1 MPRLPHVSVL
11 LILMLWFFPLFGL
24 GSQHEGPSDPSQA
37 ITVAEHPLLYFAPTR
52 PIKTEAGLLTSLQ
65 SFPGARFRSMTSR
78 DLSGDGL
85 ADLICGWS
93 SSDGHF
99 LTLHDGN
106 IDWLFPRTPAAI
118 ERRLTGLSVDAPFL
132 SAAREIE
139 SPVAPDFVGSGDF
152 NGDGSNDLV
161 IAAEAGQRLYW
172 LLSGPNG
179 QFGDVRQIELGGAVT
194 AFHVADVNRQDG
206 LSDVIVAV
214 SSKQGTRLLV
224 FEGPRGAALAQPET
238 FSLPSSARDI
248 TTGHLNQDW
257 KTDIVAAMSD
267 RVLVIFGRD
276 RMLTAIV
283 GDRGSMSAAETREY
297 LSGLESRSV
306 LVGDFVGDSFQ
317 ELAVLSADGDLFLFN
332 SSDDGPVKPVD
343 LRPEFTGLRG
353 GRLSKARVSIRRH
366 EQIVSYGDG
375 PTEVLLP
382 DQPAGLRRAVFESSS
397 PSSRLLPM
405 RLNDDAWHDLVMYD
419 PAREGLRVVESEACD
434 TGKVYL
440 VNDTS
445 NISRVRADGR
455 CDVDDE
461 EKGDQCTL
469 ASAIRAGNNTGMPYR
484 INFDVDGPVQRGVI
498 EAIKQPIC
506 IDGGGRIQANSFESV
521 VEFQVGLAAGGGNS
535 VLRGMKFLSGGIS
548 FSSDNNHALGN
559 HVVEGGLT
567 VSRGSNNTIGGAAAA
582 ARNIVET
589 GFTSGLIQVTGSAGL
604 GNEILGNF
612 VGTDETGSEARAD
625 FVEDLRAG
633 HFLGSVGI
641 HVRGSSGTRII
652 GNLVAGHNTNVALRG
667 AIEALVQGNTVGT
680 NRDGTA
686 ALQPEARFGVYISGG
701 IDNTIGGTAEG
712 LGNLISGHAEPSTR
726 IVEEGIGV
734 MVDKTSGTKVQ
745 GNRIGT
751 NRDGNTAIPNTEGVF
766 ITGQL
771 GVEQRVILVGG
782 EGGSNLIS
790 GNILAGVV
798 FHNSVEDLVMGMAD
812 VQLLSNR
819 IGTDASGA
827 APLPN
832 EGTGV
837 EHRRIFSDA
846 LVQSNRIAYNGS
858 HGFWAFQP
866 TTSAIRIA
874 ENDIFSN
881 GGAGVS
887 IRGPRAK
894 GIALSENRIHDNAG
908 LGIDLSLDG
917 VTPNDPGDADTG
929 SNDLQNFPVLTK
941 ISEARVQV
949 TLDSTPDKTF
959 NIELFASDQCDPSG
973 HGEGEEFFRSFS
985 LTTGASREV
994 SVPVGKVITATATD
1008 DAGNTSEFSAC
1019 AQEDEKEPF
1028 VVNSTGD
1035 DPDENAEKGDF
1046 DGICSTGK
1054 KVSDPDQT
1062 CNPTVEGDC
1071 ECTLRAAI
1079 REANSDQDP
1088 DTVIFRVPGEKPAQI
1103 FPVSQL
1109 PTITEPVTIEANRD
1123 IVLTGALAGDGTDG
1137 LTITAGNSSVKGLVI
1152 NGFEGHGIV
1161 LDDKGGNTIQANYI
1175 GTDAAG
1181 LSADKNGMDGI
1192 KINSSDN
1199 IIGGTTDAARNVI
1212 SGNGQGGV
1220 RIHSGAGFRT
1230 FIGNTRVLGNFI
1242 GTDRTGKR
1250 DLGNGS
1256 GCVGGD
1262 ELCGHGVLVGVDV
1275 GQVPG
1280 IPVLQDVIGGSAP
1293 GASNVIAFNRGA
1305 GVFVRGGKSVSISS
1319 NSIFSNGGLGIDL
1332 YPPGVNPNG
1341 LQIFRPVNAG
1351 GGSYSQVYP
1360 ILSDAVV
1367 FNGSVTI
1374 RGELRDALA
1383 GVITRL
1389 SIEFFSSRHC
1399 DPTLHGEGETLL
1411 GRIKSP
1417 DVFGGITKLKLRA
1430 TFPSTALPGHSVT
1443 AVVLKGENTS
1453 EFSPCVTLK
1462 LDSDGDGYSD
1472 EFEDSGP
1479 NGGDV
1484 NNDGSPDRLQKDV
1497 VCLPNAVDGRLV
1509 CGVVVSGEAEITPV
1523 REAPSPGTKPSG
1535 VLAESGLFD
1544 LTVSEFQSSELFSET
1559 ALSSQPGCPE
1569 TAFYG
1574 LGRRHEVPT

>member
-1 MPRLPHVSVL
+1 M
-11 LILMLWFFPLFGL
+11 
-24 GSQHEGPSDPSQA
+24 
-37 ITVAEHPLLYFAPTR
+37 
-52 PIKTEAGLLTSLQ
+52 
-65 SFPGARFRSMTSR
+65 
-78 DLSGDGL
+78 

-132 SAAREIE
+132 SGAREIE
-139 SPVAPDFVGSGDF
+139 SPVVPDFVGSGDF

-179 QFGDVRQIELGGAVT
+179 QFGAVRQIELGGAVT

-248 TTGHLNQDW
+248 TTGHLDQDW

-306 LVGDFVGDSFQ
+306 LVGDFVGDAYQ

-332 SSDDGPVKPVD
+332 SSDDGPVEPVD

-445 NISRVRADGR
+445 NKVSVRADGR

-461 EKGDQCTL
+461 EGDQCTL

-484 INFDVDGPVQRGVI
+484 INFDDVDGPVQAGG
-498 EAIKQPIC
+498 AATQPIC
-506 IDGGGRIQANSFESV
+506 IDGGGRIQADFSFESV
-521 VEFQVGLAAGGGNS
+521 VEFQAGLAAGGGNS
-535 VLRGMKFLSGGIS
+535 VFRGMKFLSGGIS

-559 HVVEGGLT
+559 HVVEGRLT
-567 VSRGSNNTIGGAAAA
+567 VRGSSNNTIGGAAAA

-589 GFTSGLIQVTGSAGL
+589 GLGFGGLIQVTGTHSMASPGPAL

-633 HFLGSVGI
+633 HFLGSRGI
-641 HVRGSSGTRII
+641 TVSGSSGTRII
-652 GNLVAGHNTNVALRG
+652 GNLVAGHNTNVELRG

-680 NRDGTA
+680 NRDGTG

-734 MVDKTSGTKVQ
+734 MVDRTSGTKVQ

-766 ITGQL
+766 IQGQL
-771 GVEQRVILVGG
+771 GADDPEVEQRVILVGG

-798 FHNSVEDLVMGMAD
+798 FHNSVEDLVVGMAD

-908 LGIDLSLDG
+908 LGIDLSPDG

-929 SNDLQNFPVLTK
+929 PNDFQNFPVLTK

-949 TLDSTPDKTF
+949 TLDSTPDNDKTF

-973 HGEGEEFFRSFS
+973 HGEGEEFLRPSFS

-1019 AQEDEKEPF
+1019 ATDPETEPLI
-1028 VVNSTGD
+1028 VNTSGD
-1035 DPDENAEKGDF
+1035 DPDDNAG

-1054 KVSDPDQT
+1054 KVSDPDKT
-1062 CNPTVEGDC
+1062 CNPAEKGDC

-1079 REANSDQDP
+1079 QEANQ
-1088 DTVIFRVPGEKPAQI
+1088 RPGKDSIHFNIESPGSIDGFLPPIKAPVRIDGATQPGFVNKPI
-1103 FPVSQL
+1103 
-1109 PTITEPVTIEANRD
+1109 IE
-1123 IVLTGALAGDGTDG
+1123 IDGTRSGG
-1137 LTITAGNSSVKGLVI
+1137 LTSSGLILDTDDSLIRGLAIHGFDNQIVSRGGGHEIRGNFLGVSIDGISRLADGVGI
-1152 NGFEGHGIV
+1152 RIDNGST
-1161 LDDKGGNTIQANYI
+1161 KGNTI
-1175 GTDAAG
+1175 GG
-1181 LSADKNGMDGI
+1181 VRPV
-1192 KINSSDN
+1192 
-1199 IIGGTTDAARNVI
+1199 GGTCVDPCNLI
-1212 SGNGQGGV
+1212 SGNGNGGIV
-1220 RIHSGAGFRT
+1220 ILGSSHDV
-1230 FIGNTRVLGNFI
+1230 IQGNFI
-1242 GTDRTGKR
+1242 GTDQTGERIVGNGGHGIRYFGQESTDQKIGGTKPGEGNLISGNKGDGIILTNVNSASIQGNQIGTDISGVR
-1250 DLGNGS
+1250 NLGNG
-1256 GCVGGD
+1256 GN
-1262 ELCGHGVLVGVDV
+1262 GVSLFG
-1275 GQVPG
+1275 
-1280 IPVLQDVIGGSAP
+1280 
-1293 GASNVIAFNRGA
+1293 
-1305 GVFVRGGKSVSISS
+1305 SS
-1319 NSIFSNGGLGIDL
+1319 NDNEIGRF
-1332 YPPGVNPNG
+1332 
-1341 LQIFRPVNAG
+1341 
-1351 GGSYSQVYP
+1351 GSWRWEHHRV
-1360 ILSDAVV
+1360 
-1367 FNGSVTI
+1367 
-1374 RGELRDALA
+1374 
-1383 GVITRL
+1383 
-1389 SIEFFSSRHC
+1389 
-1399 DPTLHGEGETLL
+1399 
-1411 GRIKSP
+1411 
-1417 DVFGGITKLKLRA
+1417 
-1430 TFPSTALPGHSVT
+1430 
-1443 AVVLKGENTS
+1443 
-1453 EFSPCVTLK
+1453 
-1462 LDSDGDGYSD
+1462 
-1472 EFEDSGP
+1472 
-1479 NGGDV
+1479 
-1484 NNDGSPDRLQKDV
+1484 
-1497 VCLPNAVDGRLV
+1497 
-1509 CGVVVSGEAEITPV
+1509 
-1523 REAPSPGTKPSG
+1523 
-1535 VLAESGLFD
+1535 
-1544 LTVSEFQSSELFSET
+1544 
-1559 ALSSQPGCPE
+1559 
-1569 TAFYG
+1569 
-1574 LGRRHEVPT
+1574 